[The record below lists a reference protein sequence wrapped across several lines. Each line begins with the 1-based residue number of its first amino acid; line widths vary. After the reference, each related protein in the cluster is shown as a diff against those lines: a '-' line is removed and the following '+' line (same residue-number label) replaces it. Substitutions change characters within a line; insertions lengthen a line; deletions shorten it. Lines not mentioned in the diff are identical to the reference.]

1 MKMGFIINRIYVE
14 NYKLFDSKEIK
25 FSGNLLSVF
34 DGPNGY
40 GKTSTFDAI
49 EFLITGT
56 ISRIYDSEV
65 IAGTASYETVFL
77 AKNSQKDVLI
87 KGEFID
93 NQKNDVFTLGIRIRA
108 ALKGGKNNNPK
119 TILDNAEN
127 YFLSNY
133 DIPIESWGNYML
145 SKDKMDSIRKDK
157 FGEQNLK
164 QFTLYHYIRQED
176 RLSYFKQSEKSRS
189 LTIESLMGIEKES
202 TKQQNAEQVQKKYR
216 QKSKN

>member
-1 MKMGFIINRIYVE
+1 MGFIINRIYVE

-77 AKNSQKDVLI
+77 AKNPQKDVLI
-87 KGEFID
+87 KGEFVD
-93 NQKNDVFTLGIRIRA
+93 NQKKDIFTIGIRIRA

-127 YFLSNY
+127 YFLTNY

-145 SKDKMDSIRKDK
+145 SKEKMDSIRKDK

-164 QFTLYHYIRQED
+164 QFTLFHYVRQED
-176 RLSYFKQSEKSRS
+176 RLSYFKQ
-189 LTIESLMGIEKES
+189 
-202 TKQQNAEQVQKKYR
+202 
-216 QKSKN
+216 

>member
-1 MKMGFIINRIYVE
+1 MGVIIKRIYVE
-14 NYKLFDSKEIK
+14 NYKLFDSKEIT
-25 FSGNLLSVF
+25 FNDNLLSVF

-65 IAGTASYETVFL
+65 IAGTASYGTVFL

-93 NQKNDVFTLGIRIRA
+93 KEKNDVLILGIRIHA
-108 ALKGGKNNNPK
+108 TLKNRKDNNPK
-119 TILDNAEN
+119 TLLDNAEN
-127 YFLSNY
+127 YFLP
-133 DIPIESWGNYML
+133 DFDTPIEFWDQYL
-145 SKDKMDSIRKDK
+145 VPKEKMESIRKDK

-164 QFTLYHYIRQED
+164 QFTLFHYIRQED
-176 RLSYFKQSEKSRS
+176 RLFYFKQSEKKRS
-189 LTIESLMGIEKES
+189 IAIASLMGIEKES
-202 TKQQNAEQVQKKYR
+202 AKQKKVDQT
-216 QKSKN
+216 QKK